1 MIIIIGLILFFVC
14 FVIFSRKFYSK
25 NEKLFEI
32 VSSIIFLFIL
42 VIGTYPILGYE
53 TPILQN
59 EVEIV
64 PLNEEH
70 EKIDNNDYY
79 LLQNYNSYMYKHV
92 VNENQN
98 EVEVILSDN
107 VKIVESNKN
116 IKPCI
121 KVYKQ
126 KAKDN
131 IWTFTGNQGIYSY
144 YIEIPIDG
152 IKNIELENK
161 KV

>member
-32 VSSIIFLFIL
+32 ISSIIFLLIL

-53 TPILQN
+53 NPKFQT

-64 PLNEEH
+64 PFNEEYG
-70 EKIDNNDYY
+70 KVKNVDYY
-79 LLQNYNSYMYKHV
+79 LLHEYNSYMYKHL
-92 VNENQN
+92 VNDNQY
-98 EVEVILSDN
+98 EVDEILSDN
-107 VKIVESNKN
+107 VTIIESNKN

-126 KAKDN
+126 DAKEN
-131 IWTFTGNQGIYSY
+131 IWTFTGNQGIYFY
-144 YIEIPIDG
+144 YIEIPINS
-152 IKNIELENK
+152 IKNIEI
-161 KV
+161 